1 MNPVAKVKEAFRSI
15 DGQLQSL
22 RASEKQLASRLDEM
36 AERQKLLDEQ
46 AGNLTRELAQ
56 ANERCEQA
64 QRRAEQA
71 EQELAHQKQLAWH
84 MQYFYDSMWARA
96 EWERTEALCPGN
108 RARVEALRNCHKGE
122 RCFIIGNGPSLRAED
137 LDKLKNE
144 VTFACNRINL
154 IFNQTDWRP
163 TYYCVTDLLLFGDSL
178 PELCRTD
185 FASSHCLFCSQSLD
199 QVNCISEAN
208 YFVRNGMYREIPE
221 FSADAFQWLYEG
233 GTVTYISIQMAA
245 YMGFSEIYLLGV
257 DNNYHTKT
265 LPNGKVVFDWK
276 GSHFSENYVE
286 DSVSKKMESWINLA
300 DRMNLGIYDLNTT
313 YQAALWHSRELG
325 ISIYNATRGGAL
337 EVFPRVDFDQ
347 IMKKEK

>member
-163 TYYCVTDLLLFGDSL
+163 TYYCVTDALYFGQETELLCKDKN
-178 PELCRTD
+178 
-185 FASSHCLFCSQSLD
+185 FARRCLFCSQTLTKQSL
-199 QVNCISEAN
+199 VEEAA

-221 FSADAFQWLYEG
+221 FSSDAGKWLYEG
-233 GTVTYISIQMAA
+233 GTVTYVLMQMAV

-257 DNNYHTKT
+257 DNNYKTKKT
-265 LPNGKVVFDWK
+265 EDGRIVFDWQ
-276 GSHFSENYVE
+276 GSHFSNQYVGE
-286 DSVSKKMESWINLA
+286 RVKEEMDTWLDLGQKEKS
-300 DRMNLGIYDLNTT
+300 GIYDMENT
-313 YQAALWHSRELG
+313 YRAALWNSRRLNVM
-325 ISIYNATRGGAL
+325 IFNATRGGAL
-337 EVFPRVDFDQ
+337 EVFPRVDFDE
-347 IMKKEK
+347 IVEKNQ